1 MKRIKRFYDTVS
13 VNKLT
18 NGRFSLLL
26 DGKSV
31 KTPLG
36 EPLTFPSEAVAS
48 AVATEW
54 ELQSAFVIPNTM
66 PINTI
71 MMTYIDVDSRM
82 SRNEKLEQIN
92 RYIQTDTVRFP
103 DTDPESELAALQTA
117 KWGKVHSFLEKN
129 GVSMN
134 RSLNGIGI
142 PASSTNEIEQ
152 INTGIMAKYNPLTLT
167 MLETASKYL
176 KSGTIGISLLEGIVS
191 PREAFEA
198 AYVDELWQRTNW
210 GLVEGDHDI
219 SDAETMLWLNGISIL
234 ASLVDKS

>member
-1 MKRIKRFYDTVS
+1 
-13 VNKLT
+13 
-18 NGRFSLLL
+18 
-26 DGKSV
+26 
-31 KTPLG
+31 
-36 EPLTFPSEAVAS
+36 
-48 AVATEW
+48 
-54 ELQSAFVIPNTM
+54 M

-129 GVSMN
+129 GVRID

-142 PASSTNEIEQ
+142 PASATNEIEQ